1 MKAKF
6 IFVRKH
12 LTNHNKLLTKINKV
26 MGIENLNLNFKLIE
40 ESYMIENSLP
50 NTFLFTKIE
59 KLNFIVF

>member
-26 MGIENLNLNFKLIE
+26 MGIETIMRFKLIE